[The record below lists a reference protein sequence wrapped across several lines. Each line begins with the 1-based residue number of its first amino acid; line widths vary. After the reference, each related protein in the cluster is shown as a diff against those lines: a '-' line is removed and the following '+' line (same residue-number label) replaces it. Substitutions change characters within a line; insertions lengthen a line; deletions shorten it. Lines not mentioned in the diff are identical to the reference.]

1 MVPLSPLLILALT
14 LALSACASK
23 PVEPYTTPAPEYALP
38 AQDDGAF
45 FDIVESAIEVVAQ
58 ILADGRSQ

>member
-1 MVPLSPLLILALT
+1 MVPLSSLLTLALT

-23 PVEPYTTPAPEYALP
+23 PVEPYTTPPEYALP

-58 ILADGRSQ
+58 ILADGRSK